1 MGILYQ
7 LVGNGL
13 VHGHSRIFAVF
24 LLSRMTFSK
33 IYLQAGRD
41 EAVRRFHP
49 WVFSRAIGRYEGY
62 LNDGDVVEVFDQK
75 GQYLATGH
83 YHDGSIAVRLFSFG
97 ASAGGPVTPDL
108 PYWTRKLTH
117 IRSIR
122 QAIVGEATNC
132 YRLIHGEGDGCTGL
146 IVDIYNGV
154 AVLQAHSIGM
164 HRERMVITEALR
176 AVFGADLEAV
186 YDKSADTLP
195 DEYGAT
201 VTNAYLYG
209 RTPVPHPVQE
219 NGNTF
224 LVDWI
229 TGQKTGFFLD
239 QRDNRA
245 LLARYAAGKKVLNA
259 FCYSGGFSVYALRA
273 GARLVHSVD
282 VSQKAIDLTNQNV
295 AANFADIVNH
305 EAIAD
310 DVMHYIKRNELPAEG
325 PPPAGEQYD
334 IVVLDPPAFAKSLSA
349 RHRAVQGYKR
359 LNAEGLRRVAKGG
372 ILFTFSC
379 SQVIDRELFYN
390 TIVAAAIEAG
400 RQVRVLHHLSQPA
413 DHPVSLFHPEG
424 SYLKGLVLW
433 VD

>member
-1 MGILYQ
+1 
-7 LVGNGL
+7 
-13 VHGHSRIFAVF
+13 
-24 LLSRMTFSK
+24 MTFSK
-33 IYLQAGRD
+33 LYLQSGRD

-49 WVFSRAIGRYEGY
+49 WVFSRAISRYEGD
-62 LNDGDVVEVFDQK
+62 LNDGDVVEVFDSK
-75 GQYLATGH
+75 KNYLATGH
-83 YHDGSIAVRLFSFG
+83 YHDGSIAVRIFSFG
-97 ASAGGPVTPDL
+97 ATAGGPVTPDL
-108 PYWTRKLTH
+108 PYWTQKLSR
-117 IRSIR
+117 IRAIR
-122 QAIVGEATNC
+122 QAIITNGQSAGPTDC
-132 YRLIHGEGDGCTGL
+132 YRLVHGEGDGCTGL

-154 AVLQAHSIGM
+154 AVVQAHSIGM
-164 HRERMVITEALR
+164 HRERDLITEALK
-176 AVFGADLEAV
+176 AVFGDELKAV

-201 VTNAYLYG
+201 VTNGYLFG

-245 LLARYAAGKKVLNA
+245 LLGLFAQGKKVLNA
-259 FCYSGGFSVYALRA
+259 FCYSGGFSVYALKA
-273 GARLVHSVD
+273 GASSVHSVD
-282 VSQKAIDLTNQNV
+282 VSQKAIDLTNQNIK
-295 AANFADIVNH
+295 ANFGEQEERH
-305 EAIAD
+305 ESFAD
-310 DVMHYIKRNELPAEG
+310 DVMHYLKAHDH
-325 PPPAGEQYD
+325 QYD
-334 IVVLDPPAFAKSLSA
+334 VVVLDPPAFAKSLSA

-359 LNAEGLRRVAKGG
+359 LNAEGFRRVAKGG

-379 SQVIDRELFYN
+379 SQVVDRELFYN

-424 SYLKGLVLW
+424 GYLKGLVLW
-433 VD
+433 VE

>member
-1 MGILYQ
+1 M
-7 LVGNGL
+7 
-13 VHGHSRIFAVF
+13 S
-24 LLSRMTFSK
+24 FSK
-33 IYLQAGRD
+33 VFLQAGRD

-49 WVFSRAIGRYEGY
+49 WVFSRAIGRYEGN
-62 LNDGDVVEVFDQK
+62 LDDGDIVEVFDRK

-83 YHDGSIAVRLFSFG
+83 YHDGNIAIRIFSFG
-97 ASAGGPVTPDL
+97 ATAGGPVTPDVA
-108 PYWTRKLTH
+108 YWTEKLRH

-122 QAIVGEATNC
+122 QAIVADQSNC
-132 YRLIHGEGDGCTGL
+132 YRLVHGEGDGCTGL
-146 IVDIYNGV
+146 ILDIYNGV

-164 HRERMVITEALR
+164 HRERQIITEALR
-176 AVFGADLEAV
+176 NVYGNELEAV

-195 DEYGAT
+195 DAYGAT
-201 VTNAYLYG
+201 VTNGYLFG
-209 RTPVPHPVQE
+209 RTPVPHQVQE

-239 QRDNRA
+239 QRDNRQ
-245 LLARYAAGKKVLNA
+245 LLAQYAQNKRVLNA
-259 FCYSGGFSVYALRA
+259 FCYSGGFSVYALKA

-282 VSQKAIDLTNQNV
+282 VSQKAIELTNQNV
-295 AANFADIVNH
+295 AVNFGEDETRH
-305 EAIAD
+305 EAFAE
-310 DVMHYIKRNELPAEG
+310 DVMHYLKAHDH
-325 PPPAGEQYD
+325 QYD
-334 IVVLDPPAFAKSLSA
+334 LVVLDPPAYAKSLSA

-372 ILFTFSC
+372 LLFTFSC
-379 SQVIDRELFYN
+379 SQVVDRELFYN

-424 SYLKGLVLW
+424 GYLKGLVLW
-433 VD
+433 VE